1 MQLRQDS
8 GLADI
13 GLFEAPWTVC
23 RTVRI
28 EADLTSENGGPGEAL
43 VSNVGAHV
51 GNANAEAVAEG
62 NQARKI
68 SLPSRGECRNSD
80 QRGEQ
85 QHRGDSR
92 DGSNVRHVSSPLSP

>member
-1 MQLRQDS
+1 MTLTNGIPRMTVS
-8 GLADI
+8 GFPATKP
-13 GLFEAPWTVC
+13 ASCATM
-23 RTVRI
+23 TN
-28 EADLTSENGGPGEAL
+28 LTSENCEPGEAL

-92 DGSNVRHVSSPLSP
+92 DGSNVRHVGSPLSP